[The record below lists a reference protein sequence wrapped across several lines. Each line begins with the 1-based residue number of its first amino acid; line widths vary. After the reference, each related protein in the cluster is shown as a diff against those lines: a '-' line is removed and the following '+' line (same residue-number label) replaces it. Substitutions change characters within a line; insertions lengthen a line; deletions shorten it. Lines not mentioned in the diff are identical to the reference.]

1 MGRAVRSWTWR
12 AQEGLLTGMEQAVR
26 SWIWTVEEVLPTA
39 MGQAAR
45 SSILKVEEVLPT
57 AMGQAA
63 RSSILKV
70 GLEVVW
76 RVGHFSPEEVELPG
90 RSLPVP
96 SGVVSYSTYQEVEG
110 RLHVTVV
117 AVHACYHQV
126 EVVGEVAGR
135 VSLCLLHVNH
145 EQQRIRWR

>member
-1 MGRAVRSWTWR
+1 MA
-12 AQEGLLTGMEQAVR
+12 LLTGMGQAVH
-26 SWIWTVEEVLPTA
+26 SWIWT
-39 MGQAAR
+39 
-45 SSILKVEEVLPT
+45 VEEVLPT

-117 AVHACYHQV
+117 AVHDCHCQV
-126 EVVGEVAGR
+126 VVVCEVVGRAC
-135 VSLCLLHVNH
+135 LCLPRVLH
-145 EQQRIRWR
+145 EKQRIHWL